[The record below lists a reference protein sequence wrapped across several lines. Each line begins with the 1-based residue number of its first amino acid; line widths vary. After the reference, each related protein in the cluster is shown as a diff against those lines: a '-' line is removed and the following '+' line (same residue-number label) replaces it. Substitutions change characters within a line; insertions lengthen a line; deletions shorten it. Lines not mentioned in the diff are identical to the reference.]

1 MSTILRVKMLG
12 RKNNIRKV
20 QSFSGNRW
28 TVENEDGSE
37 NVTVGSKIRKQ
48 QIKKKKNL
56 TFLVP
61 KYFEI
66 SMTDL

>member
-1 MSTILRVKMLG
+1 MLG

-48 QIKKKKNL
+48 QIKKKKKIDV
-56 TFLVP
+56 FSAKV
-61 KYFEI
+61 F
-66 SMTDL
+66 